1 MQKLQEQKDK
11 CETVTDLGQKIDV
24 CTSAVL
30 LLRDSV
36 DNLAAIAANAAAV
49 AARQNKEVS
58 PSPLF
63 SSPCIEEEES
73 SKEEEDYIPSIIS
86 PSSPQENCEDRRARE
101 EAEKLMQSFEAF
113 WDAYGYKRNKKYAW
127 KAWKDKNFGWKLRA
141 AAMAG
146 IAAYKADCERFGHQ
160 MCHPATYLHQ
170 HRWEDDFDSG
180 LENTIDNID
189 GKRKQSNMCTREDFR
204 RREREQRM
212 EGYARLAAEFREGN
226 C

>member
-36 DNLAAIAANAAAV
+36 DNLAAIAANAAA
-49 AARQNKEVS
+49 AQLRDIP

-86 PSSPQENCEDRRARE
+86 PTSSSENCFDVKTRE
-101 EAEKLMQSFEAF
+101 ESILINDLSNMSNAEASFEIF
-113 WDAYGYKRNKKYAW
+113 WEAYGYKRGKRRAFKKWSTLQPA
-127 KAWKDKNFGWKLRA
+127 KREA
-141 AAMAG
+141 ALAAIG
-146 IAAYKADCERFGHQ
+146 AYKADCERFNRQ
-160 MCHPATYLHQ
+160 MCWPSTYLNQ
-170 HRWEDDFDSG
+170 HRWEDDFNSG
-180 LENTIDNID
+180 LENANRGN
-189 GKRKQSNMCTREDFR
+189 GKSKFYTREDFR